1 MRVLAKVITAAGT
14 PAVGRKVSWWVPTK
28 TGTFESWDS
37 SLTREDGTVD
47 MDVSRASFGS
57 HLRLDGAMV
66 AAYPAR
72 FNTSVYD
79 LGVLV
84 LLEPARQGVR
94 AVAAGAFVTGQPVP
108 PESPQSPGGVD
119 LRARLL
125 ATGVQIQTTREQLS
139 TVSLTQVRVKWTE
152 TTATGAL
159 EAEAQFEQ
167 PPARAVEPVPPPP
180 APVERPAPDLRGL
193 TPAAARRTAAAR
205 GLRLEVTPL
214 FVPEPERHGRVLR
227 QVPEP
232 GTNMTTLTLRLYV
245 GRAPET

>member
-1 MRVLAKVITAAGT
+1 
-14 PAVGRKVSWWVPTK
+14 
-28 TGTFESWDS
+28 
-37 SLTREDGTVD
+37 
-47 MDVSRASFGS
+47 
-57 HLRLDGAMV
+57 
-66 AAYPAR
+66 
-72 FNTSVYD
+72 

-119 LRARLL
+119 LQARLM
-125 ATGVQIQTTREQLS
+125 ATGEQIQSTQEQLS

-167 PPARAVEPVPPPP
+167 PPPKALEEVPPPTELP
-180 APVERPAPDLRGL
+180 ARPAPDLRGL
-193 TPAAARRTAAAR
+193 TPAAAQRAAAAT
-205 GLRLEVTPL
+205 GLRIEVTPL
-214 FVPEPERHGRVLR
+214 FVAEPERHGRVLR

-232 GTNMTTLTLRLYV
+232 GVNMTTFTVRLYV
-245 GRAPET
+245 GRATEA